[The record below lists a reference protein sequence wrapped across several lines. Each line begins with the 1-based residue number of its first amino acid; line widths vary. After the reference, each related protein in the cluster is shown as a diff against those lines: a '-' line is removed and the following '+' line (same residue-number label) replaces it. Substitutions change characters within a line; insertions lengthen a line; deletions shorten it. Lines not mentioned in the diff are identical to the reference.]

1 MEGMA
6 VGLFYGYKTNG
17 IVQVGD
23 ADVPTFNGVVL
34 EPGDYKFVDLR
45 GGGDDLSQPD
55 GNVDILDKEIIG
67 DPNPDFTYA
76 FSGDLNYKNFTLS
89 FLFSGV
95 YGSDILNGTFKRAN
109 FALAS
114 DFKFNS
120 NVHRDNYYNAWT
132 PENQSNTFP
141 RIGHERQTVES
152 QILDVDI
159 EDGSYLKLQN
169 VTIGYNFKLSKSNVQ
184 SVRLY
189 LTGQNL
195 LYWTKYSGLNPEVGR
210 SGSGLFG
217 VDMNQWPLA
226 KSFQLGLNVTL

>member
-1 MEGMA
+1 MYANQLINEA
-6 VGLFYGYKTNG
+6 EVQKTW
-17 IVQVGD
+17 
-23 ADVPTFNGVVL
+23 A
-34 EPGDYKFVDLR
+34 
-45 GGGDDLSQPD
+45 
-55 GNVDILDKEIIG
+55 
-67 DPNPDFTYA
+67 
-76 FSGDLNYKNFTLS
+76 
-89 FLFSGV
+89 
-95 YGSDILNGTFKRAN
+95 
-109 FALAS
+109 
-114 DFKFNS
+114 
-120 NVHRDNYYNAWT
+120 
-132 PENQSNTFP
+132 PENQSNAFP

-169 VTIGYNFKLSKSNVQ
+169 VTIGYNFKLPKSNVQ

>member
-23 ADVPTFNGVVL
+23 ADIPTFNGVVL

-95 YGSDILNGTFKRAN
+95 YGSDILNGTFK
-109 FALAS
+109 
-114 DFKFNS
+114 K
-120 NVHRDNYYNAWT
+120 
-132 PENQSNTFP
+132 
-141 RIGHERQTVES
+141 S
-152 QILDVDI
+152 QFCF
-159 EDGSYLKLQN
+159 S
-169 VTIGYNFKLSKSNVQ
+169 
-184 SVRLY
+184 
-189 LTGQNL
+189 
-195 LYWTKYSGLNPEVGR
+195 
-210 SGSGLFG
+210 
-217 VDMNQWPLA
+217 
-226 KSFQLGLNVTL
+226 